1 MGLIKRLVGWNT
13 QKKKRENRTKLVKT
27 EVLKVVIFFFSFF
40 FFLETIHEGFE
51 GLD

>member
-1 MGLIKRLVGWNT
+1 MGLIKRLVGWDT
-13 QKKKRENRTKLVKT
+13 QKKQKKKKNQTCQDRSFESCD
-27 EVLKVVIFFFSFF
+27 FFCIFF